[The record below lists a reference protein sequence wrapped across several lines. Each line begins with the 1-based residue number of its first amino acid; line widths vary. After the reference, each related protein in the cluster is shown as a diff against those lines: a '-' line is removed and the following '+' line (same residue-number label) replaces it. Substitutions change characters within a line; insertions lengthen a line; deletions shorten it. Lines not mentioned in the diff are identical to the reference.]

1 MFSATKFAEW
11 LIQQGL
17 IRSEQYCLQCSKYKN
32 LPKTKLKLG
41 MYSDQGTF
49 PYSGGYV
56 WISTCCQEK
65 YVSCFSGSIFQGA
78 PYTPTV
84 LLKLIY
90 HWACQT
96 NVQNVVSW
104 VKVSNIYLKNFY
116 TNLRSICTAVV
127 WDKTY
132 KMGGK
137 NSMIQVG
144 VISLGTT
151 SQDGEKRQVKYFN
164 PLALYYIQVH
174 VYTEKRGDNFLSLS
188 DLGESRGSRC
198 FGFLYIRFTIAC
210 V

>member
-1 MFSATKFAEW
+1 MMQRYNLMHINNQNFSDAKVKSVLMFSATKFAEW

-17 IRSEQYCLQCSKYKN
+17 VKSEQYCLQHGSSFQK
-32 LPKTKLKLG
+32 PKLKLG

-56 WISTCCQEK
+56 WISSCCPDRF
-65 YVSCFSGSIFQGA
+65 VSVFSGSIFQGA
-78 PYTPTV
+78 HYTPTV

-90 HWACQT
+90 HWSCQT

-116 TNLRSICTAVV
+116 TNLRSICTAAV
-127 WDKTY
+127 WDKSR

-137 NSMIQVG
+137 NSVIQVG

-151 SQDGEKRQVKYFN
+151 SQDGHLRQVKF
-164 PLALYYIQVH
+164 
-174 VYTEKRGDNFLSLS
+174 F
-188 DLGESRGSRC
+188 
-198 FGFLYIRFTIAC
+198 
-210 V
+210 

>member
-1 MFSATKFAEW
+1 MQHSTKYE
-11 LIQQGL
+11 
-17 IRSEQYCLQCSKYKN
+17 KV
-32 LPKTKLKLG
+32 KLKLG

-56 WISTCCQEK
+56 WISSCCPER
-65 YVSCFSGSIFQGA
+65 YVSVFSGSMFEGA

-116 TNLRSICTAVV
+116 TNLRSICTAAV
-127 WDKTY
+127 WDKTG

-137 NSMIQVG
+137 NSVIQVG

-151 SQDGEKRQVKYFN
+151 SQDGHLRQVKYLLMLGSTN
-164 PLALYYIQVH
+164 RLTIYVMINSAPRLLG
-174 VYTEKRGDNFLSLS
+174 KGRGPRCS
-188 DLGESRGSRC
+188 GSRYV
-198 FGFLYIRFTIAC
+198 GHPIAC
-210 V
+210 LRPDARQREIVQETI

>member
-1 MFSATKFAEW
+1 MTKIFSDAKVKGVLMFSATKFAEW

-17 IRSEQYCLQCSKYKN
+17 VRSEQYCLHCLQYN
-32 LPKTKLKLG
+32 ANYQKTKLKLG

-56 WISTCCQEK
+56 WISNCCPER
-65 YVSCFSGSIFQGA
+65 YVSVFSGSIFQGA

-116 TNLRSICTAVV
+116 TNLRSICTAAV
-127 WDKTY
+127 WDKSH

-151 SQDGEKRQVKYFN
+151 SQDGHLRQVKNVLLFPYCV
-164 PLALYYIQVH
+164 PHTHTSIQ
-174 VYTEKRGDNFLSLS
+174 R
-188 DLGESRGSRC
+188 
-198 FGFLYIRFTIAC
+198 
-210 V
+210 